1 MMKIYFNIRFYQSN
15 NINMKQYQ
23 YMLLEDFYP
32 FKKDDLLNVT
42 HRTTLYTEGYAAF
55 DNPNEYGIVFI
66 PKELLEEL

>member
-1 MMKIYFNIRFYQSN
+1 
-15 NINMKQYQ
+15 
-23 YMLLEDFYP
+23 MLLEDFYP

-66 PKELLEEL
+66 PKDLLEEL